1 MTFAPLYWL
10 NFNENFKLAF
20 NQISFLVL
28 LLNETELTEQLV
40 DPRLYF
46 SKSVNLF
53 ELQIIL
59 YINIHN
65 FDQSCTW
72 KEFTNC
78 GKFVSYFSYFGAKK
92 HVICT

>member
-20 NQISFLVL
+20 SQISFLVL

-59 YINIHN
+59 
-65 FDQSCTW
+65 
-72 KEFTNC
+72 
-78 GKFVSYFSYFGAKK
+78 
-92 HVICT
+92 